1 MKERDA
7 NRKEFSLLI
16 EKHQAIIH
24 KVAMI
29 YAQGP
34 ADRED
39 LFQEICLQLW
49 HAYPNFR
56 GDAKFSTWMFRV
68 ALNTAISKVRQNKN
82 RPEYESLQEYDGL
95 AIENPDEA
103 RQLKLLYKAISQLNR
118 IDKAMI
124 LLWLEEKSYSEIAE
138 MLGTSKAN
146 VSVKLVRIKRKLEEM
161 VQDAEEREPF

>member
-1 MKERDA
+1 M
-7 NRKEFSLLI
+7 
-16 EKHQAIIH
+16 
-24 KVAMI
+24 
-29 YAQGP
+29 
-34 ADRED
+34 
-39 LFQEICLQLW
+39 
-49 HAYPNFR
+49 
-56 GDAKFSTWMFRV
+56 